1 MASVCLPCNLRY
13 WLICFLNYNS
23 CPRDGGIRKTL
34 QPLCHPSNEIVV
46 QFSFHV
52 GPEPR
57 VSWVQSPSHC
67 IMGVRSARRARLRAV
82 VLWQYCTE
90 SVFNL
95 VRWGVRMLLPLSLG
109 WSWIPFCGPGNY
121 SGLSWTSWSWCLVFT
136 LPVKSVSKRH
146 SSGGRQGRKGVATH

>member
-34 QPLCHPSNEIVV
+34 QPLCHPLMRSLCNFLSTLGQNLESRERSRHLIALWVWEV
-46 QFSFHV
+46 REGRGCELLCCDSIAL
-52 GPEPR
+52 R
-57 VSWVQSPSHC
+57 VF
-67 IMGVRSARRARLRAV
+67 
-82 VLWQYCTE
+82 Y
-90 SVFNL
+90 L

-109 WSWIPFCGPGNY
+109 LSWIPFCGPGNY

-146 SSGGRQGRKGVATH
+146 SSVGRQGRKNVATH

>member
-34 QPLCHPSNEIVV
+34 QPLCHPSNEIVG

-90 SVFNL
+90 SVLSGALGSANAAPAQPGVELNTFLRSWELFWAELDLMKLMPCVYASSKICFETTFNL
-95 VRWGVRMLLPLSLG
+95 
-109 WSWIPFCGPGNY
+109 
-121 SGLSWTSWSWCLVFT
+121 
-136 LPVKSVSKRH
+136 
-146 SSGGRQGRKGVATH
+146 GGRQGRKDVATH